1 MVRILLLVVVVVFI
15 SSCVPTKK
23 YVLLQKND
31 LNRKDLPTDSI
42 MRSYQLQLSNYK
54 IQPQDMLSVQVETL
68 TPDEYNFIKELNPVQ
83 GGGGGGGGA
92 GGGGMMM
99 RGYFVDNAGFVEFPV
114 IGIVK
119 LAGLSVFE
127 AEAKMREVLTPFLR
141 DPVVRIRLLNFR
153 FTFVGEMNGQVTSFN
168 PRISLLEAIAMAGGL
183 PEFANR
189 ENIKIIRQ
197 RGDQADVLYVNLLD
211 ESFVASPNMYLQQ
224 NDIIVV
230 STLRQKQT
238 LKYVTQNMSL
248 ILSSISFVLFFITL
262 ANL

>member
-68 TPDEYNFIKELNPVQ
+68 TPDEYNFIKELNPAQ
-83 GGGGGGGGA
+83 GGA
-92 GGGGMMM
+92 GGRQMGGGMMM
-99 RGYFVDNAGFVEFPV
+99 GYFVDNNGFVEFPV